1 MKQFLLGFALA
12 SALGAAAVVA
22 IVPSDG
28 KVDELRRQG
37 VAFSISGCNLAA
49 AHYKDKVDC
58 GGMLNGFYTIGKAFA
73 DPKKTK
79 EQKKEAIEPL
89 LEQYKKDETP
99 KK

>member
-1 MKQFLLGFALA
+1 MRQFLLGFALA

-22 IVPSDG
+22 VLPSDG

-37 VAFSISGCNLAA
+37 VALSVSGCNFAA

-58 GGMLNGFYTIGKAFA
+58 GGMMNGFYEIGKALA
-73 DPKKTK
+73 HTKKNK

-89 LEQYKKDETP
+89 LEQYKKDEIP
-99 KK
+99 KN